1 MRNQQVIYAK
11 KIFTGSQW
19 LQHHCIHITDGM
31 ITKIEAFDVAENATI
46 YPIIAPAFI
55 DAQIYGAHEQLL
67 SVYPSS
73 KSLWA
78 LYDYCSKGGALH
90 FLPTV
95 ATNTKEVMYACIDAV
110 RAYWKEGGKG
120 CLGLHLEGPWIHPA
134 KKGAHIE
141 ALIHSPTFE
150 EVDELLAYGK
160 DIIKMITLAP
170 EVCDSSIIQ
179 QLLQAGII
187 VSAGHS
193 NASYQQ
199 ATAAFNNGITTVT
212 HLYNA
217 MSPLA
222 HREPGLV
229 GASLLHS
236 TVMSSIIPDGHHVR
250 FEAVQ
255 IAQKLMQDRLFA
267 ITDAVTTT
275 HSGPY
280 QHYLNGDKYESN
292 GILSGSALSMH
303 KALKNLINEV
313 KLSPET
319 AMNMCS
325 LYPAKMLGLHNGLGL
340 LKEKYKACFIVMDE
354 DYELLNCFNGESWI
368 VE

>member
-1 MRNQQVIYAK
+1 MPNTAIIYAN
-11 KIFTGSQW
+11 KIYTGKEW
-19 LQHHCIHITDGM
+19 LQRHCIHVTDGF
-31 ITKIEAFDVAENATI
+31 ISCIEPFETVHNAII
-46 YPIIAPAFI
+46 YPVIAPALI
-55 DAQIYGAHEQLL
+55 DVQIYGAQEQLFA
-67 SVYPSS
+67 VYPNS

-78 LYDYCSKGGALH
+78 LYHYCSKGGALH

-141 ALIHSPTFE
+141 ALIHSPTQE
-150 EVDELLAYGK
+150 EVTELIAYGQGV
-160 DIIKMITLAP
+160 IKMITLAP
-170 EVCDSSIIQ
+170 EVCNSSIIQ
-179 QLLQAGII
+179 QILQAGII

-193 NASYQQ
+193 NATFLQ
-199 ATAAFNNGITTVT
+199 ATNTFNHGITAVT

-217 MSPLA
+217 MSPLT

-229 GASLLHS
+229 GAALLHP
-236 TVMSSIIPDGHHVR
+236 TVMSSIIPDGYHVS
-250 FEAVQ
+250 FEAIQ
-255 IAQKLMQDRLFA
+255 IAQKLMQERLFV

-292 GILSGSALSMH
+292 GILSGSALTMH
-303 KALKNLINEV
+303 KALKNLIQHV
-313 KLSPET
+313 GLPAET
-319 AMNMCS
+319 AINMCS
-325 LYPAKMLGLHNGLGL
+325 TYPAKMLGLQNQLGF
-340 LKEKYKACFIVMDE
+340 LKEQHKASIIAMDE
-354 DYELLNCFNGESWI
+354 DYQLLNCFHEIGWI
-368 VE
+368 N